1 MQQQSNAPARV
12 LPTDASPWGA
22 NAYTVVAVTGGV
34 LYAQGLWGLWYVFA
48 SYLLDLSINLWLVT
62 SVRKQLVF
70 KHDVVSLCGAMF
82 CIALTEC
89 WYAGVKLWVTPLL
102 V

>member
-1 MQQQSNAPARV
+1 MQKQSNAPAGV

-48 SYLLDLSINLWLVT
+48 NIAGAHPTVFWLVT
-62 SVRKQLVF
+62 SVRK
-70 KHDVVSLCGAMF
+70 
-82 CIALTEC
+82 
-89 WYAGVKLWVTPLL
+89 Y
-102 V
+102 